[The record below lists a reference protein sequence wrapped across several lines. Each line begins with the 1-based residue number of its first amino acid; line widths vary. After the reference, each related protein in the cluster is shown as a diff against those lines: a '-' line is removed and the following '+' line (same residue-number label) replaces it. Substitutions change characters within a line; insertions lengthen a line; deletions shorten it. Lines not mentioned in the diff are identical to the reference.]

1 MCVPYQLLQ
10 PVGKPAARRGQAWAM
25 DTVLGAKQNIQ
36 AKLEELP
43 QELRAARRS
52 VKPRQFDVIM
62 ADYTTRLHVYG
73 CCSKRRNPSS
83 TMSAHVCVP

>member
-1 MCVPYQLLQ
+1 MCMCVPYQLLQ
-10 PVGKPAARRGQAWAM
+10 LVGKPAAHRGQAWAM

-52 VKPRQFDVIM
+52 V
-62 ADYTTRLHVYG
+62 
-73 CCSKRRNPSS
+73 
-83 TMSAHVCVP
+83 